1 MWSVKRV
8 RGLYG
13 VVVDRASDLHELN
26 FEVLITNAAK
36 PGVSYTTAIA
46 FVCISKY
53 SKTCLKRTPYIPETW
68 TNGK

>member
-13 VVVDRASDLHELN
+13 VVVDQASDQHELN

-36 PGVSYTTAIA
+36 PGVSYTTVIA
-46 FVCISKY
+46 FDCISKY